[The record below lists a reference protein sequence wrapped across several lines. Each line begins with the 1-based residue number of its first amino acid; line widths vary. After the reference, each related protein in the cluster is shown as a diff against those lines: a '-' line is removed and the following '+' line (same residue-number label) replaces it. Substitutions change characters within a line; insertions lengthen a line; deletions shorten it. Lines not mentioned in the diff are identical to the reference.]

1 MKKSQT
7 GIPELVKATG
17 NVTTVDALAVN
28 AEAESFSKKK
38 REDSSYNTSLPSCVK
53 EEVGNVHTATG
64 HKLQLITSNQSTN
77 NTLFMYIYSTIIHI
91 TYYKNIIKS
100 LYTFT
105 QWTIKQEHTCR
116 QLPLLF
122 TFTLNS
128 GNTWSFYLSKV
139 F

>member
-38 REDSSYNTSLPSCVK
+38 REDSSYNTSLPCVK

-91 TYYKNIIKS
+91 AYYKNIIKS

-105 QWTIKQEHTCR
+105 Q
-116 QLPLLF
+116 
-122 TFTLNS
+122 
-128 GNTWSFYLSKV
+128 
-139 F
+139 